1 MIKDKLI
8 TMENGQSYYVI
19 EEVEY
24 NNKKYV
30 LSLECDLDKDTVN
43 EDDYLVMELE
53 LTEDDFIIRN
63 IQDDE
68 TAKVVAN
75 MLLIKLQKED

>member
-1 MIKDKLI
+1 MIKDKVI
-8 TMENGQSYYVI
+8 TMENGQSYYII

-24 NNKKYV
+24 NNKKYI

-53 LTEDDFIIRN
+53 LTNDDFIIRN

-75 MLLIKLQKED
+75 MLLMKLQKED

>member
-1 MIKDKLI
+1 MIKDKVI

-53 LTEDDFIIRN
+53 LTEDDFVIRN

>member
-1 MIKDKLI
+1 MIKDKVI

-53 LTEDDFIIRN
+53 LTEDDFVIRN

-75 MLLIKLQKED
+75 MLLMKLQKED